1 MHEMSIADSILD
13 IAVAAAEKEG
23 ARKIVRI
30 NVVAGELRGIV
41 PLQLSFC
48 FDILAEGTIAK
59 DADLNVEI
67 NPVRGRC
74 RECAEAFIVEDYLY
88 QCPRCGSR
96 DIETVGGTELLVSDI
111 DVE

>member
-1 MHEMSIADSILD
+1 MSIAGSILD

-23 ARKIVRI
+23 ALKIVRI

-48 FDILAEGTIAK
+48 FDVLAEGTIAK

-67 NPVRGRC
+67 SPIRGRC
-74 RECAEAFIVEDYLY
+74 RECAEIFTVEDYLY
-88 QCPRCGSR
+88 QCPGCGSQN
-96 DIETVGGTELLVSDI
+96 IETVGGTELRVSDI